1 MNNISFELS
10 DKQKELK
17 EKHGTPDEF
26 AIACFKAVPDFIS
39 VNEAYAGIE
48 KYNNEWIK
56 AGDKR
61 CLKNT

>member
-26 AIACFKAVPDFIS
+26 AIACFKAVPSFIS
-39 VNEAYAGIE
+39 VREAQAGIE
-48 KYNNEWIK
+48 EYDKEWIE
-56 AGDKR
+56 AGERKR
-61 CLKNT
+61 SK